1 MYGGDVIVKKIFKA
15 LFALLFVCTLA
26 FSFVCDLRVNADENS
41 NGESEACQ
49 YAVYLVSDENPSGLL
64 VCVTDGNLVTDYLTE
79 EVYSLDYITP
89 EGLIQIYGNN
99 LEAFGTNAFV
109 RVINFNTNEVLA
121 EGVAEGAGTYD
132 IGGGLVLGNDGDDGE
147 PGGDG
152 MSQG

>member
-15 LFALLFVCTLA
+15 LFAMLFVCTLA
-26 FSFVCDLRVNADENS
+26 FSFVCDLRVNADEN

-121 EGVAEGAGTYD
+121 EGVADGAGTYD
-132 IGGGLVLGNDGDDGE
+132 IGDGLVLGNGGEGDS
-147 PGGDG
+147 GGNDKG
-152 MSQG
+152 HA